1 VWTVKFC
8 RLRSRT
14 DDAYVANVSLGVI
27 LGNLGGAGFG
37 VPGRRGVRLL
47 GHDSSSVRLEPS
59 VLGFRDGVD
68 GATAQQCSS
77 VRPLT

>member
-1 VWTVKFC
+1 MKFC

-14 DDAYVANVSLGVI
+14 DDAQVAKVSLGVV

-47 GHDSSSVRLEPS
+47 GHDSSWVGWSPVSWASVFESMVPLHNSVRLS
-59 VLGFRDGVD
+59 V
-68 GATAQQCSS
+68 
-77 VRPLT
+77 P